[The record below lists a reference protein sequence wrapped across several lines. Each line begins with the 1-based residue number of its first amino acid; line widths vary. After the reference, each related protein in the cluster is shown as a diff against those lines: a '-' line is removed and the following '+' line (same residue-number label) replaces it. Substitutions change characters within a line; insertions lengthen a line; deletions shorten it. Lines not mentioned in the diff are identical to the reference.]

1 VKRIHHAA
9 TRLTTPMKY
18 STHENF
24 SPDEAVSIGSDR
36 SFGLVMAAGFAV
48 LASFSVWRE
57 GRAWLALATVG
68 TLFLVTALL
77 IPAALNPLNRAW
89 LKLGLLLHKI
99 VNPVVMGLVFYGAVL
114 PTGLVM
120 RAMGRDLL
128 RLKPQP
134 KAESYWIVRT
144 PPGPAPKTMKD
155 QF

>member
-1 VKRIHHAA
+1 
-9 TRLTTPMKY
+9 MKY

-24 SPDEAVSIGSDR
+24 SRQEAVAAGSDR

-48 LASFSVWRE
+48 LASLNVWRE
-57 GRAWLALATVG
+57 GRAWPALATIAMF
-68 TLFLVTALL
+68 FLVAALL
-77 IPAALNPLNRAW
+77 VPVALDPLNRAW

-128 RLKPQP
+128 RLKLQP

>member
-1 VKRIHHAA
+1 
-9 TRLTTPMKY
+9 MKY

-24 SPDEAVSIGSDR
+24 SRDEAVSIGSDR

-48 LASFSVWRE
+48 FTSLSVWRE
-57 GRAWLALATVG
+57 GRAWPALATIAMF
-68 TLFLVTALL
+68 FLVAALL
-77 IPAALNPLNRAW
+77 VPAALNPLNRAW

-99 VNPVVMGLVFYGAVL
+99 INPVVMGLVFYGTVL

-134 KAESYWIVRT
+134 KAQSYWIVRT
-144 PPGPAPKTMKD
+144 PAGPAPKTMKD

>member
-1 VKRIHHAA
+1 MA
-9 TRLTTPMKY
+9 PMQY
-18 STHENF
+18 SAHENF
-24 SPDEAVSIGSDR
+24 SRDEAVPVGSDR
-36 SFGLVMAAGFAV
+36 SFGLVMAAAFAV
-48 LASFSVWRE
+48 LACLSVWRE
-57 GRAWLALATVG
+57 GRAWPVLATIAM
-68 TLFLVTALL
+68 LFLVAALLVPTAL
-77 IPAALNPLNRAW
+77 NSLNRAW

-99 VNPVVMGLVFYGAVL
+99 VNPVVMGLIFCGAVL

>member
-1 VKRIHHAA
+1 
-9 TRLTTPMKY
+9 MKY
-18 STHENF
+18 SAHETF
-24 SPDEAVSIGSDR
+24 SRDEAVPIGSDR

-48 LASFSVWRE
+48 LACLSVWRE
-57 GRAWLALATVG
+57 GRAWPALATIAMF
-68 TLFLVTALL
+68 FLVVALFV
-77 IPAALNPLNRAW
+77 PAALSRLNRAW

-99 VNPVVMGLVFYGAVL
+99 INPIVMGVVFYGAVL

-144 PPGPAPKTMKD
+144 PPGPAPETMKD